1 MKRICLLLMSLLF
14 AFSSNTAGAAQWAG
28 LELPAVTGN
37 YRVGT
42 VEVPMID
49 LQRAGVYADGSSSRH
64 REIMTQIWYPADI
77 GTTGPKSI
85 YLDEATME
93 YMLKDNKIPG
103 LDKNSRFK
111 VKTHAVYNAPA
122 AGSRRQ
128 FPVLIFS
135 QGFGTSYF
143 LYQSILEDLASHGYI
158 VVGVNSPNVASI
170 TKFPHEPSRILPTF
184 ANDDDES
191 AYLTKHFSEI
201 TADLRFVARQM
212 SKVNDDFRLPLAKR
226 VDVNR
231 IGCFGHSYGG
241 AAAIQAASED
251 SEIKAGAN
259 LDGSF
264 WGEAFK
270 RPTVKPML
278 LLANEESYEGDS
290 TMQTFEANMG
300 KASCGIKVKGLTVL
314 SHIGF
319 SDSKLLMASLTGDEA
334 GALAAERIIQLTRAS
349 VRTFFDSKFNKAKPN
364 EMQDFKKTFPEAVV
378 YEH

>member
-1 MKRICLLLMSLLF
+1 MSLFF
-14 AFSSNTAGAAQWAG
+14 ALSSNTAGAASWTG
-28 LELPAVTGN
+28 LELPALTVN

-49 LQRAGVYADGSSSRH
+49 LQRAGVYAEGSSSRH
-64 REIMTQIWYPADI
+64 REIMTQIWYPAAI

-93 YMLKDNKIPG
+93 YMLKDNKIAG

-111 VKTHAVYNAPA
+111 VKTHSVYNAPVT
-122 AGSRRQ
+122 AGDRQ

-158 VVGVNSPNVASI
+158 VVGVNSSNVASI
-170 TKFPHEPSRILPTF
+170 TKFPHEPSRILPIF
-184 ANDDDES
+184 ANDDDENV
-191 AYLTKHFSEI
+191 YLTKYFSEI

-212 SKVNDDFRLPLAKR
+212 SKLNEEHRLPLAKR

-241 AAAIQAASED
+241 VAAIQAANED
-251 SEIKAGAN
+251 PEIKAGAN

-270 RPTVKPML
+270 RPMVKPML
-278 LLANEESYEGDS
+278 LVANEQSYEGDS

-300 KASCGIKVKGLTVL
+300 KASCGIKVKGLTTL

-319 SDSKLLMASLTGDEA
+319 SDAKLLMASLTGDEA
-334 GALAAERIIQLTRAS
+334 EMVAAERIIQLTRAS

-364 EMQDFKKTFPEAVV
+364 EMQEFKKTFPEAVV